1 MIISLSKNLP
11 KTFNINLNR
20 NILTEEAQQF
30 INDHINTDISK
41 LLLKPSPFKNISVTD
56 LANQIICKTKSK
68 TKLPS
73 WYNSKDI
80 MYPTPLNIEQ
90 TSSEITAQYKSKL
103 VKGKCLVDLSG
114 GFGVDTY
121 YFSKQFEKVIHIEFN
136 DQLSEIANHN
146 FKILGSNNIETHCAD
161 SLELL
166 PKLKDQIDCIYLD
179 PSRRHDVKGKVFL
192 FNDCVPNVVKH
203 RGMLFK
209 ISKVILIK
217 SSPLVDIKSGINE
230 LKHVAAIY
238 IIAVKNEVKELLWL
252 LNKNNKKPI
261 EIVTYNYKSSA
272 LPNETFRFDYLEES
286 HQEVIYKEPLS
297 FLYEP
302 NHAILKS
309 GGFKM
314 ITKTFN
320 VYKLEKNSHLYTSDK
335 QINNFPG
342 RQFKIIQIFNSL
354 NKDLKQFKN
363 QKINISTRNFP
374 MQVSEIRK
382 KFKILDGGELYLF
395 FTTNLLGS
403 KIAILCKKA

>member
-20 NILTEEAQQF
+20 NILTKEVQQF

-103 VKGKCLVDLSG
+103 VKGNCLVDLSG

-121 YFSKQFEKVIHIEFN
+121 YFSKQFEKVIHIEHN
-136 DQLSEIANHN
+136 NQLSDIANHN
-146 FKILGSNNIETHCAD
+146 FKVLGCYNIETHCAD

-166 PKLKDQIDCIYLD
+166 PKLKDQIDCIYVD

-192 FNDCVPNVVKH
+192 FSDCVPNIVKH
-203 RGMLFK
+203 CEMLFK

-217 SSPLVDIKSGINE
+217 SSPLVDIKSGKNE
-230 LKHVAAIY
+230 LKHVSAIY
-238 IIAVKNEVKELLWL
+238 ILAVKNEVKELLWL
-252 LNKNNKKPI
+252 LDKNNEKP
-261 EIVTYNYKSSA
+261 V
-272 LPNETFRFDYLEES
+272 
-286 HQEVIYKEPLS
+286 
-297 FLYEP
+297 
-302 NHAILKS
+302 
-309 GGFKM
+309 
-314 ITKTFN
+314 
-320 VYKLEKNSHLYTSDK
+320 
-335 QINNFPG
+335 
-342 RQFKIIQIFNSL
+342 KIITYKPVLFSNYRLSRE
-354 NKDLKQFKN
+354 NLKF
-363 QKINISTRNFP
+363 R
-374 MQVSEIRK
+374 
-382 KFKILDGGELYLF
+382 
-395 FTTNLLGS
+395 NLLERNS
-403 KIAILCKKA
+403 F

>member
-1 MIISLSKNLP
+1 MIISLSKNLQ

-20 NILTEEAQQF
+20 NILTKEVQEF

-41 LLLKPSPFKNISVTD
+41 LLFKSSSFKNISVTE

-73 WYNSKDI
+73 WYNNKDVI
-80 MYPTPLNIEQ
+80 YPTPLNLEQ
-90 TSSEITAQYKSKL
+90 TSSEITAQYKSEL

-121 YFSKQFEKVIHIEFN
+121 YFSKQFKKVIHIEHN
-136 DQLSEIANHN
+136 NQLSDIANHN
-146 FKILGSNNIETHCAD
+146 FKVLGSNNIETHCAD

-166 PKLKDQIDCIYLD
+166 PRLKDHIDYIYVD

-192 FNDCVPNVVKH
+192 FNDCLPNVVKH
-203 RGMLFK
+203 REMLFK

-230 LKHVAAIY
+230 LKNVKAIY
-238 IIAVKNEVKELLWL
+238 VVAVKNEVKELLWL
-252 LNKNNKKPI
+252 LDKNNKKPT
-261 EIVTYNYKSSA
+261 EIVTYNYKSSG
-272 LPNETFRFDYLEES
+272 LLNETFSFNYIQEY
-286 HQEVIYKEPLS
+286 HQEVIYKEPLN

-302 NHAILKS
+302 NRAILKS

-314 ITKTFN
+314 IAKVFN
-320 VYKLEKNSHLYTSDK
+320 VYKLEKNSHLYTSEK
-335 QINNFPG
+335 LVNNFPG
-342 RQFKIIQIFNSL
+342 RKFKIIQIFNSI
-354 NKDLKQFKN
+354 NKDLKQLKN

-374 MQVSEIRK
+374 MSVSEIRK

-403 KIAILCKKA
+403 KTAILCKKV

>member
-20 NILTEEAQQF
+20 NILTKEAQQF
-30 INDHINTDISK
+30 INNRINTDISK
-41 LLLKPSPFKNISVTD
+41 LLLKPSPFKNISVTE
-56 LANQIICKTKSK
+56 LANQIICKKKAK

-73 WYNSKDI
+73 WYNSKDVI
-80 MYPTPLNIEQ
+80 YPTPISIEQ
-90 TSSEITAQYKSKL
+90 TSSEITAQYKSEL

-121 YFSKQFEKVIHIEFN
+121 YFSKQFEKVIHIEHN
-136 DQLSEIANHN
+136 NQLSDIANHN
-146 FKILGSNNIETHCAD
+146 FKVLGCYNIETRCAD
-161 SLELL
+161 SLEIL
-166 PKLKDQIDCIYLD
+166 PKLKDQIDCIYVD

-203 RGMLFK
+203 RDILFK

-230 LKHVAAIY
+230 LKHVSAIY
-238 IIAVKNEVKELLWL
+238 IVAVKNEVKELLWL
-252 LNKNNKKPI
+252 LDKNNEKPI
-261 EIVTYNYKSSA
+261 EIITYNYKSSA
-272 LPNETFRFDYLEES
+272 LPNETFSFDYLEES
-286 HQEVIYKEPLS
+286 HQEVIYKEPLN

-314 ITKTFN
+314 ITKVFN
-320 VYKLEKNSHLYTSDK
+320 VYKLEKNSHLYTSNK
-335 QINNFPG
+335 LVNNFPG

-374 MQVSEIRK
+374 MSVSEIRK

-403 KIAILCKKA
+403 KTAILCKKA

>member
-20 NILTEEAQQF
+20 NILTKETQQF
-30 INDHINTDISK
+30 INDHINNDISK
-41 LLLKPSPFKNISVTD
+41 LLLKPSPFKNISVTE
-56 LANQIICKTKSK
+56 LANQIICKKKAK

-73 WYNSKDI
+73 WYNSKDVI
-80 MYPTPLNIEQ
+80 YPTPLNIEQ
-90 TSSEITAQYKSKL
+90 TSSEITAQYKSEL

-121 YFSKQFEKVIHIEFN
+121 YFSKQFEKVIHIEHN
-136 DQLSEIANHN
+136 NQLSDIANHN
-146 FKILGSNNIETHCAD
+146 FKVLGCYNIETHCAD

-166 PKLKDQIDCIYLD
+166 PKLKDQIDCIYVD

-203 RGMLFK
+203 RDILFK

-252 LNKNNKKPI
+252 LDKNNKEPI

-272 LPNETFRFDYLEES
+272 LPNETFSFDYLEES
-286 HQEVIYKEPLS
+286 HQEVIYKEPLN

-314 ITKTFN
+314 ITKVFN
-320 VYKLEKNSHLYTSDK
+320 VYKLEKNSHLYTSNK
-335 QINNFPG
+335 LVNNFPG

-374 MQVSEIRK
+374 MSVSEIRK

-403 KIAILCKKA
+403 KTAILCKKA

>member
-1 MIISLSKNLP
+1 MIISLSKNLQ
-11 KTFNINLNR
+11 KTFNINSNK
-20 NILTEEAQQF
+20 NILTKEVQQF
-30 INDHINTDISK
+30 INDHINTDINK
-41 LLLKPSPFKNISVTD
+41 LLFKSSPFQNISVNE

-90 TSSEITAQYKSKL
+90 TSSEITAQYKSEL

-136 DQLSEIANHN
+136 KQLSDIACHN
-146 FKILGSNNIETHCAD
+146 FKVLGSNNIETHCSD

-166 PKLKDQIDCIYLD
+166 PKLKDQIDCIYVD

-203 RGMLFK
+203 REMLFK
-209 ISKVILIK
+209 ISKIILIK

-230 LKHVAAIY
+230 LKHVKAIY

-252 LNKNNKKPI
+252 LDKNNKKPT

-272 LPNETFRFDYLEES
+272 SPNETFNFYYSEEF
-286 HQEVIYKEPLS
+286 HQEVIYKEPLN

-314 ITKTFN
+314 ITKAFN

-335 QINNFPG
+335 LDNNFPG
-342 RQFKIIQIFNSL
+342 RKFKIIQIFNSL

-374 MQVSEIRK
+374 MSVSEIRK

-403 KIAILCKKA
+403 KTAILCKKV

>member
-1 MIISLSKNLP
+1 MIISLSKNLQ
-11 KTFNINLNR
+11 KTFNINLNK
-20 NILTEEAQQF
+20 NILKKEVQQF
-30 INDHINTDISK
+30 INHHINTDISK
-41 LLLKPSPFKNISVTD
+41 LLLKQSPFKNISVTE
-56 LANQIICKTKSK
+56 LANQIICKSKSK

-80 MYPTPLNIEQ
+80 MYPSPLNIEQ
-90 TSSEITAQYKSKL
+90 TSSEITAQYKSDL

-121 YFSKQFEKVIHIEFN
+121 YFSKQFEKVIHIEQN
-136 DQLSEIANHN
+136 NQLSDIANHN
-146 FKILGSNNIETHCAD
+146 FKVLGSNNIETHCAD

-166 PKLKDQIDCIYLD
+166 PKLVDQIDCIYID
-179 PSRRHDVKGKVFL
+179 PSRRNDLKGKVFL

-203 RGMLFK
+203 IELLFK
-209 ISKVILIK
+209 VSKVILIK
-217 SSPLVDIKSGINE
+217 SSPLVDLKSGINE
-230 LKHVAAIY
+230 LKHVAVIY
-238 IIAVKNEVKELLWL
+238 IVAVKNEVKELLWFL
-252 LNKNNKKPI
+252 DKNNKKPI
-261 EIVTYNYKSSA
+261 EIVTYNYKSLS
-272 LPNETFRFDYLEES
+272 LPKERFSFEYLKES
-286 HQEVIYKEPLS
+286 HQDVIYKEPLN

-314 ITKTFN
+314 VAKIFN

-335 QINNFPG
+335 LVNNFPG

-363 QKINISTRNFP
+363 QKINISVRNFP
-374 MQVSEIRK
+374 MSVSEIRK
-382 KFKILDGGELYLF
+382 KFKILDGGELYIF

-403 KIAILCKKA
+403 KTALLCEKV

>member
-1 MIISLSKNLP
+1 MIISLSKNSP

-20 NILTEEAQQF
+20 NILTKEAQQF

-90 TSSEITAQYKSKL
+90 TSSEITAQYKSEI

-121 YFSKQFEKVIHIEFN
+121 YFSKQFEKVIHIEHN
-136 DQLSEIANHN
+136 NQLSDIANHN
-146 FKILGSNNIETHCAD
+146 FKVLGCNNIETHCAD

-166 PKLKDQIDCIYLD
+166 PKLKDQIDCIYVD

-192 FNDCVPNVVKH
+192 FNDCVPNVFKY
-203 RGMLFK
+203 REMLFK

-217 SSPLVDIKSGINE
+217 SSPLIDIKSGINE
-230 LKHVAAIY
+230 LKHVSAVY

-252 LNKNNKKPI
+252 LDKNNEKPI
-261 EIVTYNYKSSA
+261 EIITYNYKSSE

-286 HQEVIYKEPLS
+286 HQEVIYKEPLN

-314 ITKTFN
+314 ITKEFN

-335 QINNFPG
+335 LVNNFPG
-342 RQFKIIQIFNSL
+342 DN
-354 NKDLKQFKN
+354 LK
-363 QKINISTRNFP
+363 SY
-374 MQVSEIRK
+374 
-382 KFKILDGGELYLF
+382 KFLIL
-395 FTTNLLGS
+395 
-403 KIAILCKKA
+403 

>member
-20 NILTEEAQQF
+20 NILTKEAQQF

-41 LLLKPSPFKNISVTD
+41 LLLKPSPFKNISVTE
-56 LANQIICKTKSK
+56 LANQIICKKKAK

-73 WYNSKDI
+73 WYNNKDV

-90 TSSEITAQYKSKL
+90 TSSEITAQYKSEL

-114 GFGVDTY
+114 GFGIDTY
-121 YFSKQFEKVIHIEFN
+121 YFSKQFEKVIHIEHN
-136 DQLSEIANHN
+136 NQLSDIANHN
-146 FKILGSNNIETHCAD
+146 FKVLGCNNIETHCTD

-166 PKLKDQIDCIYLD
+166 PKLKDQIDCIYVD

-203 RGMLFK
+203 LEMLFK
-209 ISKVILIK
+209 ISKTILIK
-217 SSPLVDIKSGINE
+217 SSPLVDIKSGKNE
-230 LKHVAAIY
+230 LKHVSAIY
-238 IIAVKNEVKELLWL
+238 ILAVKNEVKELLWL
-252 LNKNNKKPI
+252 LDKNNEKPVKI
-261 EIVTYNYKSSA
+261 ITYNYKSSA
-272 LPNETFRFDYLEES
+272 LPDETFSFDYLEES
-286 HQEVIYKEPLS
+286 HQEVIYKEPLN

-309 GGFKM
+309 GGFKI
-314 ITKTFN
+314 ITKVFN
-320 VYKLEKNSHLYTSDK
+320 VYKLEKNSHLYTSDELV
-335 QINNFPG
+335 NNFPG

-354 NKDLKQFKN
+354 NNDLKQFKN

-374 MQVSEIRK
+374 MSVSEIRK

-395 FTTNLLGS
+395 FTTNILGS
-403 KIAILCKKA
+403 KTAILCKKA

>member
-20 NILTEEAQQF
+20 NILTKETQQF
-30 INDHINTDISK
+30 INDHINNDISK
-41 LLLKPSPFKNISVTD
+41 LLLKPSPFKNISVTE
-56 LANQIICKTKSK
+56 LANQIICKKKAK

-73 WYNSKDI
+73 WYNSKDVI
-80 MYPTPLNIEQ
+80 YPTPLNIEQ
-90 TSSEITAQYKSKL
+90 TSSEITAQYKSEL

-121 YFSKQFEKVIHIEFN
+121 YFSKQFEKVIHIEHN
-136 DQLSEIANHN
+136 NQLSDIANHN
-146 FKILGSNNIETHCAD
+146 FKVLGCYNIETHCAD

-166 PKLKDQIDCIYLD
+166 PKLKDQIDCIYVD

-203 RGMLFK
+203 RDILFK

-252 LNKNNKKPI
+252 LDKNNKEPI

-272 LPNETFRFDYLEES
+272 LPNETFSFDYLEES
-286 HQEVIYKEPLS
+286 HQEVIYKEPLN

-314 ITKTFN
+314 ITKVFN
-320 VYKLEKNSHLYTSDK
+320 VYKLEKNSHLYTSNK
-335 QINNFPG
+335 QVNNFPG

-374 MQVSEIRK
+374 MSVSEIRK

-403 KIAILCKKA
+403 KTAILCKKA